1 MRESP
6 KQHIWFYTRQSLLNG
21 GEQGPYTEQQM
32 IELAT
37 LGKIKLDTLL
47 RSPTRTQNKE
57 ILAESIPKLAL
68 AINQAEI
75 VAEAKRQAD
84 YDERKKEQKALAG
97 KKRAAEAVKQK
108 LVRRKENEIE
118 GYLEIPIYRTQ
129 NPTQSNKSTIDFS
142 KLEEYSSE
150 YQPIS
155 VRQKLRT
162 APLAAKSL
170 SVLAIS
176 SFLVSVPGLCCFP
189 VGIVAIV
196 LGIFGTL
203 EINNPLKRKYGM
215 PLAIPGIVLGI
226 LSLFVFLAIVAK
238 RPDSFNRIN
247 LVGNESTKVD
257 PRRAWICISYKSVYT
272 QKDERTWIETD
283 SETGKIKFEMDYKG
297 RTDDYV
303 ELLNVAKNDLVRL
316 YADRIEVKQDREWAA
331 IGGGHWDPV
340 NQNRSVATQAA
351 NEKQNQTKI
360 ATEKNNLSSSDPF
373 LRTIRGNTWFGTRS
387 SDQYQ
392 KLLSMSI
399 HGDSEAFSK
408 ELIGLILAGDAVMF
422 KDGEQVFLRP
432 SFSLLMMK
440 VRRKGDTAEYWTD
453 TSATN

>member
-1 MRESP
+1 MREPP
-6 KQHIWFYTRQSLLNG
+6 KQHLWYYTRQSLLKG
-21 GEQGPYTEQQM
+21 GEQGPFTEQQM

-57 ILAESIPKLAL
+57 ILAESIPKLAI
-68 AINQAEI
+68 AISQAEI

-84 YDERKKEQKALAG
+84 DDQRKKEQRALAD
-97 KKRAAEAVKQK
+97 KKRAAKQE
-108 LVRRKENEIE
+108 LGRRKENEIE
-118 GYLEIPIYRTQ
+118 GYLEIPIYRTKTS
-129 NPTQSNKSTIDFS
+129 TQSNKSTIDFS

-150 YQPIS
+150 YEPIS
-155 VRQKLRT
+155 VGQKLRT

-196 LGIFGTL
+196 LGIFGAM

-215 PLAIPGIVLGI
+215 PLAIPGIVLGS
-226 LSLFVFLAIVAK
+226 LSLFVFLAIVVK

-247 LVGNESTKVD
+247 LVANESTKVD

-272 QKDERTWIETD
+272 QKDERSWIETD

-331 IGGGHWDPV
+331 IGGGHWDSA
-340 NQNRSVATQAA
+340 NQKTSNANRSA
-351 NEKQNQTKI
+351 NEKPNQSKI
-360 ATEKNNLSSSDPF
+360 ATEKNNLSPSDPF

-392 KLLSMSI
+392 KLLSMII
-399 HGDSEAFSK
+399 HNDNEAFSK
-408 ELIGLILAGDAVMF
+408 ELIALILAGDAVMF
-422 KDGEQVFLRP
+422 KDGEEVFLRP
-432 SFSLLMMK
+432 AFSFGMIK
-440 VRRKGDTAEYWTD
+440 VRRKGDTGEYWTD
-453 TSATN
+453 SSATN